1 MHDTRRAA
9 CALLAS
15 VLFGFSLA
23 HADGTGY
30 TDPWSSTLDTHALL
44 TAGGSSACGIDAIF
58 GHGFEAGAI
67 PHPLYPALD
76 LATLPGEGGAASGP
90 YAAPMLPCTQRSVTV
105 AGIGV
110 AAREQLQSE
119 CGTAGSAVL
128 VPSAAGRIGVVNLGL
143 VDDCDITLG
152 SDVVIDFLV
161 IGSLPGPTH
170 APSHRIRIRGG
181 QIGSLM
187 VVGPSSDIVFD
198 GVAINNGAVPS
209 GIRSGTAIYLPP
221 GPGPDDVVDRF
232 AVVNSFI
239 RLVAVASGGDL
250 DGTAFLGARARNQ
263 FFANNNIVT
272 DGNRN
277 SWAFRLS
284 GGDNVIIVDNSIRV
298 SFHKLVRMNDDPVD
312 YVYIKGGIWMREAT
326 PSSGGLLLNDSFAQL
341 SGSTTDRVYIHDP
354 VVYLLPSAPVSFG
367 AVNEAV
373 QAGRS
378 WQARRIAWHAL
389 DASVISDARL
399 QSLQDLCIGVGGL
412 CDYGVGS
419 HSYHY
424 APALVFPV
432 EPWRDLPT
440 FANDDPD
447 ALPIEP

>member
-1 MHDTRRAA
+1 MHAFRRAA
-9 CALLAS
+9 CALCVSTLCD
-15 VLFGFSLA
+15 FSFA
-23 HADGTGY
+23 RDDGY
-30 TDPWSSTLDTHALL
+30 TDPSSGFPDTQALL
-44 TAGGSSACGIDAIF
+44 TKGGFSDCGSDPIF
-58 GHGFEAGAI
+58 GNGFEAGAN

-76 LATLPGEGGAASGP
+76 LATLPGDGGAASSP
-90 YAAPMLPCTQRSVTV
+90 YAAPLLPCTQRSVTV
-105 AGIGV
+105 TGTGA
-110 AAREQLQSE
+110 AARDHLQSE
-119 CGTAGSAVL
+119 CAIAGSAVL

-143 VDDCDITLG
+143 VEDCDITLG
-152 SDVVIDFLV
+152 SEVVIDFLV

-181 QIGSLM
+181 QIGSM
-187 VVGPSSDIVFD
+187 SVAGPSSDIVFD

-209 GIRSGTAIYLPP
+209 NIRPDTAIYLAP

-239 RLVAVASGGDL
+239 RLVAVSSDTDL
-250 DGTAFLGARARNQ
+250 DGTAHLGARARNQ
-263 FFANNNIVT
+263 IFANNNIVT

-277 SWAFRLS
+277 AWAFRIS

-312 YVYIKGGIWMREAT
+312 YVYIKGGVWMREAT
-326 PSSGGLLLNDSFAQL
+326 TTSGGLLLNDSFAQL
-341 SGSTTDRVYIHDP
+341 SGSTTDRIYIHDP
-354 VVYLLPSAPVSFG
+354 IVYLLPDAPVSFG

-373 QAGRS
+373 QSGRS
-378 WQARRIAWHAL
+378 WQARRIVWHAL

-399 QSLQDLCIGVGGL
+399 QSLQDLCAGVGGL

-419 HSYHY
+419 HSYNY
-424 APALVFPV
+424 APALAFPPD
-432 EPWRDLPT
+432 PWRDLPT
-440 FANDDPD
+440 FPSDDPD